1 MHKMDLDLKGEK
13 QKGYEEF
20 LCDANCVL
28 RYLALLLQSTNSGLY
43 ILWLSTN

>member
-20 LCDANCVL
+20 LFDANCV
-28 RYLALLLQSTNSGLY
+28 
-43 ILWLSTN
+43 

>member
-20 LCDANCVL
+20 LFDENCV
-28 RYLALLLQSTNSGLY
+28 
-43 ILWLSTN
+43 